1 MLACA
6 IITAVVVGYLLG
18 NCNGALIISKL
29 FYHEDV
35 RTKGSGNAGLTNFFR
50 NYGGLS
56 TLLVIAIDVGK
67 TALACYG
74 GGLLFRA
81 FGLTGDTLWTLGK
94 MVGGFA
100 CVVGH
105 SLPVFFGFRGGKGVL
120 CCGALSLFMCP
131 WTFLILFAV
140 FVILFSLTHYV
151 SLGSVACAICYPIVF
166 ALFFPKFWAIIAM
179 AFVLMIMVVLLH
191 LPNLRRLFA
200 GKESKV
206 YLKKR

>member
-6 IITAVVVGYLLG
+6 IITAALLGYLLG
-18 NCNGALIISKL
+18 NGNGALIVSKL

-50 NYGGLS
+50 NYGGLP

-67 TALACYG
+67 TVLACFA

-81 FGLTGDTLWTLGK
+81 FGHGDLWTLGK
-94 MVGGFA
+94 MVGGFS

-120 CCGALSLFMCP
+120 SSGALSLCMCP
-131 WTFLILFAV
+131 WMFLILLAV

-151 SLGSVACAICYPIVF
+151 SLGSVSCALCYPIVF
-166 ALFFPKFWAIIAM
+166 ACFFWSSPAILAM
-179 AFVLMIMVVLLH
+179 ALCLMIMVVLLH

-200 GKESKV
+200 GNESKV

>member
-6 IITAVVVGYLLG
+6 IITAALLGYLLG
-18 NCNGALIISKL
+18 NGNGALIVSKL

-50 NYGGLS
+50 NYGGLP

-67 TALACYG
+67 TVLACFAG
-74 GGLLFRA
+74 GFLFRA
-81 FGLTGDTLWTLGK
+81 FGRGDLWTLGK
-94 MVGGFA
+94 MVGGFS

-120 CCGALSLFMCP
+120 SSGALSLCMCP
-131 WTFLILFAV
+131 WMFLILLAV

-151 SLGSVACAICYPIVF
+151 SLGSVSCALCYPIVF
-166 ALFFPKFWAIIAM
+166 AIFFWDSWPILAM
-179 AFVLMIMVVLLH
+179 ALCLMVMVVLLH

-200 GKESKV
+200 GNESKV

>member
-6 IITAVVVGYLLG
+6 IITAALLGYLLG
-18 NCNGALIISKL
+18 NGNGALIVSKL

-50 NYGGLS
+50 NYGGLP

-67 TALACYG
+67 TVLACFA
-74 GGLLFRA
+74 GGLLFRT
-81 FGLTGDTLWTLGK
+81 FGHGDLWTLGK
-94 MVGGFA
+94 MVGGFS

-120 CCGALSLFMCP
+120 SSGALSLCMCP
-131 WTFLILFAV
+131 WMFLILLAV

-151 SLGSVACAICYPIVF
+151 SLGSVSCALCYPIVF
-166 ALFFPKFWAIIAM
+166 ACFFWSSPAILAM
-179 AFVLMIMVVLLH
+179 ALCLMIMVVLLH

-200 GKESKV
+200 GNESKV